1 MEEARRMEWERG
13 PGGGG
18 GGVRNDEEGEG
29 RSGSGG
35 GGDGAGGEGV
45 LYVKV
50 MTDEQMEVL
59 RRQIA
64 VYATIC
70 EQLVEMHKAITAHHD
85 SLAGMRLGGLYNDSL
100 MASGGH
106 KITARQRWTPTSMQ
120 LQILETMF
128 NQGNGTPSKQNI
140 KQITTELSQH
150 GQISESNVY
159 NWFQNRRARSKRKK
173 MAALPSNTESEAEA
187 DEESPDE
194 KKPRPDEFHHE
205 NLPVSISNHPIYDE
219 QMNAEVHLLAS
230 EINQAQ
236 GRCRLNES
244 LKSSGGLDHMSYE
257 SVLSTPRLEH
267 LMDKFDMPTSFSP
280 FHSGERYD
288 VMG

>member
-1 MEEARRMEWERG
+1 MVRSLSLMSTTGSRIEGHDQNARRWLHYRVI
-13 PGGGG
+13 PPNLKP
-18 GGVRNDEEGEG
+18 R
-29 RSGSGG
+29 
-35 GGDGAGGEGV
+35 
-45 LYVKV
+45 
-50 MTDEQMEVL
+50 QM
-59 RRQIA
+59 RI
-64 VYATIC
+64 
-70 EQLVEMHKAITAHHD
+70 
-85 SLAGMRLGGLYNDSL
+85 
-100 MASGGH
+100 
-106 KITARQRWTPTSMQ
+106 
-120 LQILETMF
+120 
-128 NQGNGTPSKQNI
+128 
-140 KQITTELSQH
+140 
-150 GQISESNVY
+150 
-159 NWFQNRRARSKRKK
+159 
-173 MAALPSNTESEAEA
+173 
-187 DEESPDE
+187 PDE

-257 SVLSTPRLEH
+257 SVLSTPRLDH